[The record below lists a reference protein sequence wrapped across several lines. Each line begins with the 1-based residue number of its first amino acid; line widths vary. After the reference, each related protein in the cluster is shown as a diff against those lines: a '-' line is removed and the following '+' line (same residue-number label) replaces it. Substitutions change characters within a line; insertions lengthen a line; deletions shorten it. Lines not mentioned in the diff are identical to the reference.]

1 MSATK
6 TGGANPASPQTLI
19 HGLARMELLEAC
31 KAMGQPAYRAG
42 QLWAWLY
49 GQRVAGWAEMKNLP
63 ASFRESL
70 AAQFDIVP
78 VKPLK
83 TDGEPTGTRKILVGL
98 RDGDCVEE
106 VLIPVKD
113 RKTVCVSSQV
123 GCRFACAFCA
133 SGKGGFVRNL
143 EPGEIIGEFL
153 LAWREYGERPSNL
166 VFMGMGEPFDNYD
179 SVLKAIR
186 ILNDPEGINLGAR
199 HITVSTSGVSPG
211 IKRLAGEG
219 IQVELSVSLHAP
231 DDRLRSRLMPVN
243 RKYPLA
249 DLMAACG
256 HYAAATNRIVTFEYT
271 LIHGMNDGRTQAVAL
286 AKLLKPVG
294 GRVNLIPLSPVDG
307 FEGQAPAPGTAEMFM
322 EVLGKAGINATTRI
336 SKGVK
341 IDAACGQLRL
351 KNLKSRI

>member
-1 MSATK
+1 
-6 TGGANPASPQTLI
+6 
-19 HGLARMELLEAC
+19 
-31 KAMGQPAYRAG
+31 
-42 QLWAWLY
+42 
-49 GQRVAGWAEMKNLP
+49 
-63 ASFRESL
+63 
-70 AAQFDIVP
+70 
-78 VKPLK
+78 
-83 TDGEPTGTRKILVGL
+83 
-98 RDGDCVEE
+98 
-106 VLIPVKD
+106 
-113 RKTVCVSSQV
+113 
-123 GCRFACAFCA
+123 
-133 SGKGGFVRNL
+133 
-143 EPGEIIGEFL
+143 
-153 LAWREYGERPSNL
+153 
-166 VFMGMGEPFDNYD
+166 MGMGEPFDNYD

-199 HITVSTSGVSPG
+199 HITVSTSGVIPG